1 MKNVDGLWELT
12 VNSPLGPLAFTVDL
26 KQHDEELRGLL
37 HNTKDNVSTDLIDG
51 RADGEEL
58 RWKAKLRQVR
68 VTLTFTVRVTG
79 DALAGRVKAGM
90 FGQYPVIGKRAT
102 R

>member
-1 MKNVDGLWELT
+1 MSVDGLWDLT
-12 VNSPLGPLAFTVDL
+12 VDSPLGPLAFTVDL
-26 KQHDEELRGLL
+26 KQRDDEIVGML

-51 RADGEEL
+51 RAEGDEL

-90 FGQYPVIGKRAT
+90 FGHYQVTGERAV